1 MDVFKDCGSI
11 LDVMDEITYG
21 VERFVA
27 GMERISTDKLGLDI
41 RCGRVY
47 IDRAERVIVAGSGSS
62 GLDYY
67 GGFEYIKEGEG
78 RTTLGDYVIY
88 NGHNRVEDCFDHLEE
103 TVEESE

>member
-1 MDVFKDCGSI
+1 MNAFDGCGSI

-27 GMERISTDKLGLDI
+27 GMERVSADKLGLDI

-47 IDRAERVIVAGSGSS
+47 IDRNERVIVSDNVRS
-62 GLDYY
+62 LDYY

-78 RTTLGDYVIY
+78 RTTLGDYAIY
-88 NGHNRVEDCFDHLEE
+88 NGADRVEDCFDRLEE
-103 TVEESE
+103 VEEEAE